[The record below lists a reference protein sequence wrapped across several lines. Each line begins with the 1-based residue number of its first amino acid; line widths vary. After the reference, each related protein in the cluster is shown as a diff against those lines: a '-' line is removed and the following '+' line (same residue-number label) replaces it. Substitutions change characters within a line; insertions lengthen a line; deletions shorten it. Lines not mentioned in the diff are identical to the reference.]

1 MHDARV
7 EGLLAM
13 FGVDSSKRQKLDFG
27 RGWECYGVQRADG
40 TDPHV
45 RVVLAVRGPKNLAE
59 LKKAITA
66 DCIVAFVPKN
76 ALFLR
81 ALGESCSVV
90 LESGDDYERVGA
102 VLQSCNLSRTK
113 LGTEYLGGVR
123 EAIRAIPVSEMPGI
137 VNRGVF
143 SNHYLKSRIWD
154 DLQRD
159 IGPEAE
165 RVGAAMGSGAKAVLA
180 ALGWKV
186 GEAPGRTHRLDGASV
201 IVVPNRDLSV
211 RTRDDVAPSYTAV
224 AELQHSQWVIL
235 TNGTAWRL
243 YTSRVSASTTN
254 YFEIDV
260 STKKVVLAR
269 YLAAVFG
276 ASSYS
281 GPDPQIGVF
290 FEQSLLK
297 AGTLQ
302 DNLRDKILRPDGL
315 FLDIVKGV
323 LDHDM
328 KKQFSEQ
335 DLEGAKETA
344 LAVMYRVWF
353 VLYAESRNLLPVR
366 HSGYAKISLMSL
378 RAKLDGYEGD
388 PEGDG
393 CWRHLLDLFG
403 RIKDGSPE
411 HNLPKYDGDLFKRR
425 ADIEQID
432 VRNRFIVRALRDLF
446 ETDGEP
452 VDYGDLG
459 VRHLGNVYES
469 LLSFSVRQA
478 KRDVMLLSDRKGVRE
493 VASKAESTYSYRKN
507 DLYLASKG
515 GIISRKMSASFYT
528 PEKIVKFLVRRGL
541 EPLFREREAKVPED
555 VARYKSKRSEQNRRA
570 CIDRLLD
577 LQVLDPAMGSGHFLV
592 EALNQ
597 ITQWATEVLN
607 HNPGHPLVAEIERDR
622 KTVIG
627 EQKKKGID
635 IDDSLLTAD
644 VLLKRRVMKRCIF
657 GVDLNGLAVEL
668 ARLSLWLDSFAIG
681 MPLTYLNHHIKH
693 GDSTI
698 GSWLGD
704 LQSPKNRSLDDWTQ
718 DLGKHGG
725 LMERVSDSPDITV
738 AQAAESK
745 KGHQEYEEQIRSH
758 RLMLD
763 ALTAFKIEPEL
774 LPKKA
779 KAADYLA
786 KLGLSR
792 DDKEID
798 AAQSKIQKLA
808 CRYRFF
814 HWELEMVDA
823 FTDSRRGFDLVVGN
837 PPWEKSQPSIDEF
850 FTPHDPGFNYL
861 TPNTKKQRRV
871 KKLLENSSLRSS
883 YEAYKQQFKDKAS
896 FYKSYKLQGSGHKD
910 LWQLVLERM
919 LNLVSDG
926 GAISVLVP
934 SQILS
939 NTGSAYMRRKLL
951 DMNISQVYVF
961 ENKKK
966 IFDIHSS
973 YRFSLLTVR
982 NKHGPDEFKAAF
994 YLHRLSSLE
1003 DDPVEHRKFTI
1014 CSKQSIRKISPADL
1028 AVPEVY
1034 TKAYKLLVKLS
1045 EHTTLGSPSDG
1056 WRVSLSTGFNAVNDA
1071 GLFRK
1076 DGKGWPLLQGKDVH
1090 QFNSVFDT
1098 PDFTVDRSDG
1108 LRRLGKKKV
1117 YVGHCTRFHES
1128 YMIVFRDISGPT
1140 NMRTMLSSIMPPH
1153 AFHTYTLISIVLTHN
1168 HGVEFGD
1175 QYHHKIAYLT
1185 GILNSMTFDFIARAK
1200 TQMHI
1205 ATIFKHLFVP
1215 HPSKH
1220 DGKIAHLAAV
1230 LTAALRGGG
1239 SVVFWCVCRFVWH
1252 QARASAS
1259 RSPHRYYRQTRRA
1272 SRARLRPVQRRVPD
1286 GAGLVQVWR
1295 GSVPARSRRSGLV

>member
-1 MHDARV
+1 MPDTRV
-7 EGLLAM
+7 EGLLGM
-13 FGVDSSKRQKLDFG
+13 FGVDPSQRQRLDFG

-59 LKKAITA
+59 LKRTITV
-66 DCIVAFVPKN
+66 DCVVVFVPKN

-90 LESGDDYERVGA
+90 LEGNDDYERVGA
-102 VLQSCNLSRTK
+102 VLQSCNFSDAK
-113 LGTEYLGGVR
+113 LKTEYLGGVR
-123 EAIRAIPVSEMPGI
+123 EAIRAIPISEVSGI

-154 DLQRD
+154 DLRRD
-159 IGPEAE
+159 IGPEADSVE
-165 RVGAAMGSGAKAVLA
+165 TALGSGAKAVLA
-180 ALGWKV
+180 ALGWKLD
-186 GEAPGRTHRLDGASV
+186 EAPGRTHRLEGASV
-201 IVVPNRDLSV
+201 IVVPNSDLSV

-235 TNGTAWRL
+235 TNGTVWRL

-260 STKKVVLAR
+260 SAKKVVLAR
-269 YLAAVFG
+269 YLATVFG
-276 ASSYS
+276 AASYS
-281 GPDPQIGVF
+281 GSDPQIGVF

-328 KKQFSEQ
+328 KKKFSEQ

-378 RAKLDGYEGD
+378 RSKLDGYEGD
-388 PEGDG
+388 PEGHG

-446 ETDGEP
+446 ETKGEP

-459 VRHLGNVYES
+459 VRHLGNIYEA
-469 LLSFSVRQA
+469 LLEFSVRQA
-478 KRDVMLLSDRKGVRE
+478 SRDIMLLSDKDGVRE
-493 VASKAESTYSYRKN
+493 VESKAESTYSYKKN
-507 DLYLASKG
+507 DLYMASKS
-515 GIISRKMSASFYT
+515 GIMSRKMSASFYT
-528 PEKIVKFLVRRGL
+528 PEQIVAFLVRRGL
-541 EPLFREREAKVPED
+541 EPLLREREVKVKED
-555 VARYKSKRSEQNRRA
+555 VDRYKNKRSEKNRRT

-577 LQVLDPAMGSGHFLV
+577 LQVVDPAMGSGHFLV

-597 ITQWATEVLN
+597 ITQWATETLN
-607 HNPGHPLVAEIERDR
+607 HNPGHPIVAEIERDR
-622 KTVIG
+622 KTVIE

-635 IDDSLLTAD
+635 IDASLLTAD

-681 MPLTYLNHHIKH
+681 MPLTYLNHHVKR

-698 GSWLGD
+698 GSWIGD
-704 LQSPKNRSLDDWTQ
+704 LQSSKNRSLDDWTP
-718 DLGKHGG
+718 DLGKYSG
-725 LMERVSDSPDITV
+725 LLEQVSDSPDITV
-738 AQAAESK
+738 SQATESK
-745 KGHQEYEEQIRSH
+745 KSHQEYEEQIRSH

-763 ALTAFKIEPEL
+763 ALTAFKMDPGM

-786 KLGLSR
+786 KLSLLSN
-792 DDKEID
+792 DKEIV
-798 AAQSKIQKLA
+798 AIKRKIQKLA
-808 CRYRFF
+808 CLHNFF
-814 HWELEMVDA
+814 HWEFEMADA

-837 PPWEKSQPSIDEF
+837 PPWEKSKPSQDEF
-850 FTPHDPGFNYL
+850 FTPHDPTFKYL
-861 TPNTKKQRRV
+861 KPDTKKKKRAVEILANPCLRRSHEEYIQ
-871 KKLLENSSLRSS
+871 LFR
-883 YEAYKQQFKDKAS
+883 DKAS
-896 FYKSYKLQGSGHKD
+896 FYKTYKMQGLGDKD
-910 LWQLVLERM
+910 LWQLVLECM

-926 GAISVLVP
+926 GTISVLVP

-939 NTGSAYMRRKLL
+939 NTGSEHMRRCILGM
-951 DMNISQVYVF
+951 DVMQAYVF

-973 YRFSLLTVR
+973 YRFVLLTVR
-982 NKHGPDEFKAAF
+982 NRSGHDEFEAAF
-994 YLHRLSSLE
+994 YLHNLSSLV
-1003 DDPVEHRKFTI
+1003 DDFSERSKFTI
-1014 CSKQSIRKISPADL
+1014 CSKQSINEISSVDL
-1028 AVPEVY
+1028 AVPEVSTKSY
-1034 TKAYKLLVKLS
+1034 TLLAKLS
-1045 EHTTLGSPSDG
+1045 RHNTLGSISSDE
-1056 WRVSLSTGFNAVNDA
+1056 WQASLARGFDTANDA
-1071 GLFRK
+1071 DLFRE
-1076 DGKGWPLLQGKDVH
+1076 DGKGWPALKGKDIH
-1090 QFNSVFDT
+1090 QFNSAFAT
-1098 PDFTVDRSDG
+1098 PDFTVDKSDG
-1108 LRRLGKKKV
+1108 LRRLGRKKV
-1117 YVGHCTRFHES
+1117 YVGYCTKFHES
-1128 YMIVFRDISGPT
+1128 YMLVFRNITGPT
-1140 NMRTMLSSIMPPH
+1140 NMRTMIASIMPSH
-1153 AFHTYTLISIVLTHN
+1153 TFHIDSLRSIILTRN
-1168 HGVEFGD
+1168 SRTVFGD
-1175 QYHHKIAYLT
+1175 QYNRKLAHLT
-1185 GILNSMTFDFIARAK
+1185 GVINSMTFDFIARAK
-1200 TQMHI
+1200 IQMN
-1205 ATIFKHLFVP
+1205 ASTIFKHLFVP
-1215 HPSKH
+1215 NPSKH
-1220 DGKIAHLAAV
+1220 DGEIADSAAI
-1230 LTAALRGGG
+1230 LTVGLRGGG
-1239 SVVFWCVCRFVWH
+1239 VHRILVRLQIRLVS
-1252 QARASAS
+1252 
-1259 RSPHRYYRQTRRA
+1259 SPSLCLPLA
-1272 SRARLRPVQRRVPD
+1272 A
-1286 GAGLVQVWR
+1286 
-1295 GSVPARSRRSGLV
+1295 